1 MPHVETNGVDTY
13 YERHG
18 EGQPIVFVHG
28 LTMDRRTWRP
38 QVDALEDTYE
48 VITYDCRGHG
58 KTETGNPSEYSV
70 SLLVDDL
77 RTLIE
82 ELDVESPVLCGH
94 SYGGLIIAEYAH
106 QYPDDVAGLIFA
118 DARTDVGEKVWERA
132 FIRLQ
137 PVIHRLEDAVGE
149 DRVERAQ
156 LAIVKRLENTERE
169 ANPEVDGLGMTV
181 SEYEEAASDRVGR
194 DVYTAYLQAGL
205 DYIGTTP
212 TAFHVPV
219 LYVYGE
225 QGADLIKGKAER
237 LRRAPTDVR
246 VREIETADHF
256 VSLQRPGEFNT
267 ALEEFLGDVYERRQ
281 GIQGTGD

>member
-1 MPHVETNGVDTY
+1 METNGVDTY

-18 EGQPIVFVHG
+18 DGQSIVFVHG

-38 QVDALEDTYE
+38 QVDALADEYE

-58 KTETGNPSEYSV
+58 KTETGDPSEYSV

-77 RTLIE
+77 RILLE
-82 ELDVESPVLCGH
+82 ELGVERPVLCGH
-94 SYGGLIIAEYAH
+94 SYAGLIIAEYAH
-106 QYPDDVAGLIFA
+106 QYPDDVAGLVFA
-118 DARTDVGEKVWERA
+118 DARTDVGEKIWERA
-132 FIRLQ
+132 RIRLQ
-137 PVIHRLEDAVGE
+137 PAIYQLKDLVGE
-149 DRVERAQ
+149 DRVDRVGM
-156 LAIVKRLENTERE
+156 AIVKRIEDAERE
-169 ANPEVDGLGMTV
+169 ANPEVDGLEMTV
-181 SEYEEAASDRVGR
+181 GEYEEDASDRVDR

-205 DYIGTTP
+205 DYIGTSP

-225 QGADLIKGKAER
+225 QGVDMIKGKAER

-256 VSLQRPGEFNT
+256 VSLQRPEEFNR

-281 GIQGTGD
+281 GIEETAG